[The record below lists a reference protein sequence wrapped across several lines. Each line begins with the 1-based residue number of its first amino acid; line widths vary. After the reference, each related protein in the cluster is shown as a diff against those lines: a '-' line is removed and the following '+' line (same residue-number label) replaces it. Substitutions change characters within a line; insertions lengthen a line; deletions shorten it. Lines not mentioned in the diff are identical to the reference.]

1 MFVGGGIYLHMHV
14 RVSIEL
20 RYAVCNN
27 SILETLRLSYPVK
40 NIFYTFKQIKSLIFR
55 GSHSLNKS
63 FKIKIDNNKIIIS
76 LWNCIE
82 ALPQDSME

>member
-27 SILETLRLSYPVK
+27 SILETLRLSYPVM
-40 NIFYTFKQIKSLIFR
+40 NIFYIFKQIKLLIF
-55 GSHSLNKS
+55 GKS
-63 FKIKIDNNKIIIS
+63 FKIKVDNNKIIIS

>member
-27 SILETLRLSYPVK
+27 SILETLRLSYPVM
-40 NIFYTFKQIKSLIFR
+40 NIFYIFKQIKSFEIE
-55 GSHSLNKS
+55 NKS
-63 FKIKIDNNKIIIS
+63 FKIINIENK
-76 LWNCIE
+76 L
-82 ALPQDSME
+82 

>member
-27 SILETLRLSYPVK
+27 SILETLRLSYPVM
-40 NIFYTFKQIKSLIFR
+40 NIFYIFEQIKSLIF
-55 GSHSLNKS
+55 GK
-63 FKIKIDNNKIIIS
+63 
-76 LWNCIE
+76 
-82 ALPQDSME
+82 

>member
-27 SILETLRLSYPVK
+27 SILETLRLSYPVM
-40 NIFYTFKQIKSLIFR
+40 NIFYIFKQIKSLIF
-55 GSHSLNKS
+55 GKS

>member
-27 SILETLRLSYPVK
+27 SILETLRLSYPVM
-40 NIFYTFKQIKSLIFR
+40 NIFYIFKQIKLLIF
-55 GSHSLNKS
+55 GIENKS
-63 FKIKIDNNKIIIS
+63 F
-76 LWNCIE
+76 
-82 ALPQDSME
+82 

>member
-40 NIFYTFKQIKSLIFR
+40 NIFYTFKQIKSLIKR
-55 GSHSLNKS
+55 SQIENKS
-63 FKIKIDNNKIIIS
+63 FKIKVDNNKIIIS
-76 LWNCIE
+76 LWNRIQ

>member
-27 SILETLRLSYPVK
+27 SILETLRLSYPVM
-40 NIFYTFKQIKSLIFR
+40 NIFYTFKQIKSLINR
-55 GSHSLNKS
+55 SQIENKS

>member
-27 SILETLRLSYPVK
+27 SILETLRLSYPVM
-40 NIFYTFKQIKSLIFR
+40 NIFYIFEQIKSLIF
-55 GSHSLNKS
+55 GIENKS
-63 FKIKIDNNKIIIS
+63 FKINVENTKIIMS
-76 LWNCIE
+76 LWICI
-82 ALPQDSME
+82 

>member
-27 SILETLRLSYPVK
+27 SILETLRLSYPVM
-40 NIFYTFKQIKSLIFR
+40 NIFYIFEQIKSLIF
-55 GSHSLNKS
+55 GT
-63 FKIKIDNNKIIIS
+63 FKINVENTKIIMS
-76 LWNCIE
+76 LWICI
-82 ALPQDSME
+82 

>member
-14 RVSIEL
+14 RVSIKL

-27 SILETLRLSYPVK
+27 SILETLRLSYPVM
-40 NIFYTFKQIKSLIFR
+40 NIFYIFKQIKSLIF
-55 GSHSLNKS
+55 GKS

>member
-27 SILETLRLSYPVK
+27 SILETLRLSYPVM
-40 NIFYTFKQIKSLIFR
+40 NIFYIFEKIKSLIF
-55 GSHSLNKS
+55 GIENKS
-63 FKIKIDNNKIIIS
+63 FKINVENTKIIMS
-76 LWNCIE
+76 LWICI
-82 ALPQDSME
+82 

>member
-27 SILETLRLSYPVK
+27 SILETLRLSYPVM
-40 NIFYTFKQIKSLIFR
+40 NIFYILEQIKSLIF
-55 GSHSLNKS
+55 GIENKS
-63 FKIKIDNNKIIIS
+63 FKINVENTKIIMS
-76 LWNCIE
+76 LWICI
-82 ALPQDSME
+82 